1 MKRCHWV
8 NMGNPL
14 YVRYHDEEWGKP
26 EHDDKKLY
34 EMLVLESFQAGLSWE
49 CILNKRE
56 NFRRAFSQFDMDK
69 ILCFTRSDVD
79 RLAADAG
86 IIRNRRKIEA
96 AIANSHVFKSIQQE
110 WGSFDRYIWHFTHGE
125 TIVESYTERTTSPLS
140 DEVSKD
146 LRRRGMKF
154 VGSTTIYALLQ
165 SIGVINAHG
174 EECDLCPHR

>member
-8 NMGNPL
+8 NLGNPL

-34 EMLVLESFQAGLSWE
+34 EMLILESFQAGLSWE

-56 NFRRAFSQFDMDK
+56 NFRRAFSQFDIDK

-96 AIANSHVFKSIQQE
+96 AIANSPFHLYTRISRI
-110 WGSFDRYIWHFTHGE
+110 
-125 TIVESYTERTTSPLS
+125 SYTFPQKTDVVFATT
-140 DEVSKD
+140 
-146 LRRRGMKF
+146 
-154 VGSTTIYALLQ
+154 
-165 SIGVINAHG
+165 
-174 EECDLCPHR
+174 